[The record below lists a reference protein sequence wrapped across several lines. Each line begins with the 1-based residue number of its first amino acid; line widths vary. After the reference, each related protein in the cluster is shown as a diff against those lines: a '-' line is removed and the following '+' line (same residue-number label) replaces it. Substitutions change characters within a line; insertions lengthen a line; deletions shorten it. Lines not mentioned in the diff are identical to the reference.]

1 MVNPQRKGKRMRVET
16 YFSESTL
23 EQIARQTG
31 FVQRRSPIHGFNF
44 LMTFTT
50 GMLNT
55 PGGTLAQ
62 LAAFL
67 SSTCQTHISPQA
79 LDERLGPT
87 AVDFMRTC
95 FHAALDIQRQA
106 RELEHLGLLAGFDHV
121 YLVDSTGFNLHP
133 SLAHLFKGSGGSGS
147 AATMRLQVAL
157 DYVTGRVYVNIGD
170 LRLGDAPTLF
180 NMISGEEIDLTGRC
194 LILSDLG
201 YFKLDTLERIQD
213 KKLFVLSKLMH
224 GVTLCDADGGVVDL
238 DALLKK
244 TPTSFDAT
252 MFIKGRSYRIVGC
265 RLPEEV
271 VNQRLRKANKT
282 ATEKG
287 RCITDAYRLFLHYA
301 IFLTNLPQ
309 AIPMEALYVIY
320 RVRWQIELVF
330 KTWKSILGIHRIQS
344 AKYDRVMCELYGKL
358 ILAVL
363 ALRLNTLAEAK
374 SKLPISL
381 HRTMQTLKSMAA
393 TWAGAI
399 VAGAQA
405 HQRFINMFIH
415 FVRCAC
421 KKRSSK
427 NKPTIETR
435 LDLFKAI
442 KWTESTTLSP
452 SSTGVFMA

>member
-1 MVNPQRKGKRMRVET
+1 MHVET
-16 YFSESTL
+16 YFSAPRV
-23 EQIARQTG
+23 EQLARQTG
-31 FVQRRSPIHGFNF
+31 FVQRCSPIHGFNF
-44 LMTFTT
+44 LMTFTA

-79 LDERLGPT
+79 LDERLGPA
-87 AVDFMRTC
+87 AVDFMRAC
-95 FHAALDIQRQA
+95 FHAALDLERQT
-106 RELEHLGLLAGFDHV
+106 REFEHLGLLAGFDHV
-121 YLVDSTGFNLHP
+121 YLIDSTGFTLHP

-147 AATMRLQVAL
+147 PATMRLQVAL

-180 NMISGEEIDLTGRC
+180 NMVSDEEIDLTGKC

-224 GVTLCDADGGVVDL
+224 GVTLRDADGGSVDL

-244 TPTSFDAT
+244 KPASFDST

-265 RLPEEV
+265 RLPDEV

-282 ATEKG
+282 AAEKG
-287 RCITDAYRLFLHYA
+287 RGITDAYRIFLHYA

-309 AIPMEALYVIY
+309 TIPMDALYVIY

-344 AKYDRVMCELYGKL
+344 AKYNRVMCELYGKL

-363 ALRLNTLAEAK
+363 ALRLNTMAEAK

-381 HRTMQTLKSMAA
+381 HRTTQTLKTMAA
-393 TWAGAI
+393 TWACAI
-399 VAGAQA
+399 VAGAHA
-405 HQRFINMFIH
+405 HQAVIDMFIR
-415 FVRCAC
+415 FVRRAC
-421 KKRSSK
+421 KKRPGK
-427 NKPTIETR
+427 NKPTIENR
-435 LDLFKAI
+435 LNQFKAI
-442 KWTESTTLSP
+442 TWTESTAPSS
-452 SSTGVFMA
+452 SSTGVSMD